1 MLKFNKIKM
10 AFLLAVTLLFLTNIT
25 IAQSKVAFIGSGA
38 PPEGSSSDSLL
49 IAYLSESYEV
59 TVVDDDSIKNG
70 DFTSDD
76 LALHDFGFVSE
87 SASGWRLKNSGDFYK
102 LAVVPMFYTELYA
115 SHSKTTGWV
124 SATGVF
130 GAIND
135 STGTE
140 SVVRIVDNASH
151 QLTAGFPYN
160 SELDIVSGP
169 AEGDESY
176 STLTYSIPEVETIPI
191 AVLASNDSLS
201 IVFGVEAGTQLF
213 DRAGTG
219 ALDDSLVSVHRSA
232 AVGVF
237 STANQNITDDGF
249 ALIDA
254 GIAWILN
261 KPNDNF
267 MNTAISKRTSAFTA
281 LFHATPSADSVD
293 GVIGFSQTLPDSYG
307 DLSIKVLFANDGTIK
322 ANNGSSYEAMEEFT
336 YEAGKRYAIKV
347 VGNVLDSNYS
357 VWVKGKLIADNFAF
371 APGPGSVDTIQYR
384 TVKMSFGNWG
394 GNPGMVKIENFQI
407 GYPDGNNITAK
418 LEPQTES
425 FMVEFDAKPTADL
438 IDGVIG
444 FSQNKPGDQSD
455 YSQPIKLLFNN
466 QGFFVARD
474 TTVYTAL
481 SEFPYTGGTKYNV
494 RMVFDLPEQTYD
506 VWIAPDGGKPVRIAN
521 DFGYSTDEIVDTI
534 QWRTQIMSFGGPW
547 GGAVGFVEITNFVIS
562 DAPGKMV
569 AFIGS
574 GAPPEGDPKDSLLIA
589 YLSETYEVTVVDDD
603 SVKDGVFTSEDLKA
617 HDFGFVSESASGWR
631 LKNSG
636 DFYKLA
642 DVPMFYTELYA
653 SHSKTTGWVSA
664 TGVSGGTIDDSTG
677 MGTKVK
683 IVDDSGHPLAA
694 GFASGSEVMLV
705 SGPADGDESL
715 ATLTYSIPEVN
726 HIPIAV
732 WAGDETLSVI
742 FGVEVDTE
750 LFDRAGEAMQD
761 SLRTKHRSAAVGIFS
776 SANSNITEDG
786 FKLIDA
792 GIEWILSKDVPTDV
806 EEVGTGIPETY
817 SMDQNYPNPFN
828 PSTIINF
835 SIPTSGLVNIKV
847 FDILGQEVAELIN
860 EVKSAGSYQVD
871 FNASNLSSGMYIYR
885 ISSGNFSA
893 TRKMMLLK

>member
-38 PPEGSSSDSLL
+38 PPEGDAKDSLL

-59 TVVDDDSIKNG
+59 TVVDDDSIMSG
-70 DFTSDD
+70 VFTSDD
-76 LALHDFGFVSE
+76 LAMHDFGFVSE

-115 SHSKTTGWV
+115 SDRRTTGWV

-130 GAIND
+130 GALDD
-135 STGTE
+135 STGEGKTI
-140 SVVRIVDNASH
+140 RIVDNGSH

-160 SELDIVSGP
+160 YELDVVSGP
-169 AEGDESY
+169 AEGDESLW
-176 STLTYSIPEVETIPI
+176 TLTYSIPEVETIPI
-191 AVLASNDSLS
+191 AVSTMNDSLS

-219 ALDDSLVSVHRSA
+219 ALDDSLVSINRSA

-267 MNTAISKRTSAFTA
+267 MNTAMSKRTSAFTA

-293 GVIGFSQTLPDSYG
+293 GVLGFSQTLPGSYG
-307 DLSIKVLFANDGTIK
+307 DLSIKILFANDGFVK
-322 ANNGSSYEAMEEFT
+322 ANNGSGYEAIEEFA

-347 VGNVLDSNYS
+347 VGNILDQQYS
-357 VWVKGKLIADNFAF
+357 VWVKGKLIGDNFAF
-371 APGPGSVDTIQYR
+371 APGPGEVDTLQWR

-394 GNPGMVKIENFQI
+394 GNEGMVKVENFQI
-407 GYPDGNNITAK
+407 GYPDGNNITAQ

-425 FMVEFDAKPTADL
+425 FMLEFDAKPTADL
-438 IDGVIG
+438 LDGVIG

-455 YSQPIKLLFNN
+455 YSQPIKLLFSN
-466 QGFFVARD
+466 QGFFLARD
-474 TTVYTAL
+474 TTSYTAI
-481 SEFPYTGGTKYNV
+481 SEFAYTGGTTYNV
-494 RMVFDLPEQTYD
+494 RMVFDMPEQTYD
-506 VWIAPDGGKPVRIAN
+506 VWIAPDGGKPVRIAD
-521 DFGYSTDEIVDTI
+521 DFGFAMDETVDTI
-534 QWRTQIMSFGGPW
+534 QWRTQIMSFGGAW
-547 GGAVGFVEITNFVIS
+547 GGAVGFVEITSFVIS

-603 SVKDGVFTSEDLKA
+603 SVKNGTFTSDDLKA

-653 SHSKTTGWVSA
+653 SDAKTTGWVSA
-664 TGVSGGTIDDSTG
+664 TGVYGTIDDSTG

-683 IVDDSGHPLAA
+683 IVDDSGHPLTA
-694 GFASGSEVMLV
+694 GFANGSEVMLV

-715 ATLTYSIPEVN
+715 STLTFSIPEVN

-750 LFDRAGEAMQD
+750 LFDRDGTAMQD
-761 SLRTKHRSAAVGIFS
+761 SLRTKKRSAAVGIFS
-776 SANSNITEDG
+776 SANNNITEDG

-792 GIEWILSKDVPTDV
+792 GIEWILSKDVPTDIKV
-806 EEVGTGIPETY
+806 IESGIPETY
-817 SMDQNYPNPFN
+817 AIEQNYPNPFN

-871 FNASNLSSGMYIYR
+871 FNAANLSSGMYIYR
-885 ISSGNFSA
+885 ISSGKFNA
-893 TRKMMLLK
+893 TKKMMLLK